1 MTARTLAREALE
13 RKEKREKWEFLRLE
27 LKRGYWPK
35 SAYTQLLHWIDN
47 ELPTDPCDQLEAL
60 DRPKAAHPTAVSPNQ
75 PAPIVVSCS

>member
-35 SAYTQLLHWIDN
+35 SAYTQLLH
-47 ELPTDPCDQLEAL
+47 
-60 DRPKAAHPTAVSPNQ
+60 
-75 PAPIVVSCS
+75 